1 MVRLTR
7 LFWLS
12 CLTAL
17 LLVDFHSAF
26 GQSQPEGTHDGQQ
39 QNPHAESSGPLAGH
53 SFHAEVFNEGPRQA
67 AYLIDGTGVVDFPV
81 STENSSAQQ
90 FFNQGIG
97 QLYGFWYFEAERS
110 FRQAAALDS
119 RCAMF
124 YWGMAMANL
133 KNPERA
139 AKFIAQAKD
148 RLDSASDREK
158 LWIAAVE
165 KFCTTK
171 DAAEKEIP
179 LETRAQQY
187 TRDLEEIIFRQPSDI
202 EAKAFLVGHL
212 WENQRKEL
220 ATVSHVAVDA
230 LLQQIF
236 DVSPMHPAHH
246 YRIHL
251 WDQRD
256 AKQALTSAAMCG
268 PSGPGIAHMWHMPGH
283 IYSGLH
289 RYSDA
294 VWQMEAS
301 ARVDHQQM
309 RKDQVLPDQI
319 HNYAHNN
326 EWLTRNLAKIGRVH
340 DALALA
346 ENMLNLP
353 RHPKYNSGS
362 KGSGHYGRQRSLQV
376 LASYQMWSELLDRAE
391 KIFGD
396 TSDDKSREREKQ
408 QQIGV
413 AAAFAKQPDRLDAAR
428 LLLQNS
434 LESVRAERATKLAAA
449 ETPAIEPESVTDSNS
464 EIAEQPRSEA
474 ASAEAA
480 DKTAASEPS
489 DVSPP
494 VPPQVDVSDLDREIA
509 ELEKSLAAI
518 SSVEAAVAERWT
530 EALELA
536 EKSAGIDG
544 LWKAEW
550 QAHAGLAKQAWE
562 TVTNEVNNRPNDTVP
577 LAVKVFV
584 GYVLLTRNETS
595 TDQTTPATVSEA
607 NENNSNDTDNSR
619 DTDAITNSDKATTE
633 QSNEQE
639 VAPIVTIEML
649 KAEFDK
655 LRTVAAQADLDAPLL
670 TRLERVATHLGL
682 PADWRLPQEPASDV
696 GQRPDL
702 ESLGPI
708 HWTPPIASAI
718 AVKDAQGTETNVLA
732 STGKSKIVLFYL
744 GFGCLHCMEQLQ
756 KFSPQTEAF
765 SQQNMEVIGVSSES
779 LELLQQGLKNY
790 QEPLSIPLHSD
801 DQRQAFKAFR
811 CYDDFENQPL
821 HGTFLIAPDGQVL
834 WQDIGHEP
842 FMDVEF
848 LKTESKRLLEVWQGR
863 E

>member
-1 MVRLTR
+1 
-7 LFWLS
+7 
-12 CLTAL
+12 
-17 LLVDFHSAF
+17 
-26 GQSQPEGTHDGQQ
+26 
-39 QNPHAESSGPLAGH
+39 
-53 SFHAEVFNEGPRQA
+53 
-67 AYLIDGTGVVDFPV
+67 
-81 STENSSAQQ
+81 
-90 FFNQGIG
+90 
-97 QLYGFWYFEAERS
+97 
-110 FRQAAALDS
+110 
-119 RCAMF
+119 
-124 YWGMAMANL
+124 MANL

-148 RLDSASDREK
+148 RVDTASEREK
-158 LWIAAVE
+158 KWVAAVE

-171 DAAEKEIP
+171 DAAEKDIP

-187 TRDLEEIIFRQPSDI
+187 TRDLEEIIFQQPSDI

-346 ENMLNLP
+346 DNMLKLP

-376 LASYQMWSELLDRAE
+376 LAGYRMWSELLDRAE

-413 AAAFAKQPDRLDAAR
+413 AAAFAKHSDRLDAAR
-428 LLLQNS
+428 LLLQKS
-434 LESVRAERATKLAAA
+434 LESVNTERSAKLAAA
-449 ETPAIEPESVTDSNS
+449 EASATDSKSATDSSS
-464 EIAEQPRSEA
+464 EIAEQPRSEVT
-474 ASAEAA
+474 STEST
-480 DKTAASEPS
+480 DKTVSSEPS

-494 VPPQVDVSDLDREIA
+494 APPKIDVSELDREIA

-536 EKSAGIDG
+536 EKSSGIDG

-550 QAHAGLAKQAWE
+550 QAHVGLEKQAWE
-562 TVTNEVNNRPNDTVP
+562 SVTNEVNNRPNDTVP

-584 GYVLLTRNETS
+584 GYVLLTRPKAATES
-595 TDQTTPATVSEA
+595 FADQTNQSAVTDSV
-607 NENNSNDTDNSR
+607 ENNSHDTAAAPTGEIVPVDQPVEQ
-619 DTDAITNSDKATTE
+619 ASDR
-633 QSNEQE
+633 
-639 VAPIVTIEML
+639 IVTIKML
-649 KAEFDK
+649 KADFEK
-655 LRTVAAQADLDAPLL
+655 LRLVAAQADLDAPLL
-670 TRLERVATHLGL
+670 TRLEPVARYLDL
-682 PADWRLPQEPASDV
+682 PLDWRLPQEPASDV
-696 GQRPDL
+696 GERPDL
-702 ESLGPI
+702 ESLGPM
-708 HWTPPIASAI
+708 HWSPPIASAI
-718 AVKDAQGTETNVLA
+718 AVKDVQGTETNVLA

-756 KFSPQTEAF
+756 KFSPQADEF
-765 SQQNMEVIGVSSES
+765 SQYNIEVIAVSSES
-779 LELLQQGLKNY
+779 LELLQQGLQNY

-848 LKTESKRLLEVWQGR
+848 LKKESKRLLEVWQDR